1 MLARLH
7 FVIRMPIGEALSE
20 VDVRSLE
27 RELTLATRSW
37 DDELADLL
45 VDLDNAD
52 RLTTLAGGLPEGYKE
67 DYTSQQAVKD
77 LSAVLDL
84 EDNHDMSMAMYVPD
98 RADDEAELRLKIFR
112 REASL
117 SLSKILPHLSLLGID
132 VIDER
137 PYELAIGKDRRAFV
151 YDFGVRVPGGA
162 DAVRTR
168 WTLEARQR
176 FMDAVS
182 ASYIGDSEPDGFN
195 ALVMGADLEWRDV
208 TVLRSIG
215 DRKSVV

>member
-1 MLARLH
+1 
-7 FVIRMPIGEALSE
+7 MPIGEALSE

-37 DDELADLL
+37 DDEFADL
-45 VDLDNAD
+45 VVGLDNAD
-52 RLTTLAGGLPEGYKE
+52 RLATLAGGCPRATSE
-67 DYTSQQAVKD
+67 DYTPQQAVKD
-77 LSAVLDL
+77 WSAVLAL

-137 PYELAIGKDRRAFV
+137 PYELAIGKDQRAFI

-176 FMDAVS
+176 FMDAFS
-182 ASYIGDSEPDGFN
+182 ASYTRERARRIQRAGDG
-195 ALVMGADLEWRDV
+195 G
-208 TVLRSIG
+208 RS
-215 DRKSVV
+215 RLA